1 MNKTVKTQSDWVKGM
16 QVDAQASGHEVI
28 MDQPEDMGGK
38 NAGVNPLELLLIS
51 MGGCLGTVAA
61 IVAKQERVTLNQFS
75 VAVEGDYDVNFL
87 MGKDEGGQ
95 GGFLEI
101 RVTVK
106 IDADL
111 NDEEKQA
118 FFDKVE
124 SRCPVTNSILN
135 KTKAIF
141 QVT

>member
-1 MNKTVKTQSDWVKGM
+1 MNKTVSIQSDWVEGM
-16 QVDAQASGHEVI
+16 QVDAHASRHEVI
-28 MDQPEDMGGK
+28 MDQPESMGGK
-38 NAGVNPLELLLIS
+38 DAGVNPLELLLIA

-61 IVAKQERVTLNQFS
+61 IVAKQERVTLRQFS
-75 VAVEGDYDVNFL
+75 VDVAGDYDVDFL
-87 MGKDEGGQ
+87 MGKDEGGK

-101 RVTVK
+101 RVVVT

-111 NDEEKQA
+111 ADEEKQA

-141 QVT
+141 QVR